1 MNPRWDGLEWGR
13 FSFVILANPRISRMA
28 DRFFSR
34 LLAVLFVACW
44 IFASSGEHGVVAQE
58 TEADAEE
65 QDQLPPDPAVEQ
77 LKLKASGGPEALGR
91 SVNALARVQAWS
103 AVNEL
108 LQPLATN
115 APAADRAALIA
126 SQISTDQRIRISSA
140 VDVSDEAKS
149 ALDAIFDAR
158 AKTLRDPSRLQAAI
172 KQLTSSKDDDKLAAY
187 RTLFRGGEY
196 ASAALIGDIVRT
208 SDLDQRR
215 EDLRVLLKID
225 RNAGI
230 AGLRRVALYG
240 TDSARGKALDA
251 LAMLGS
257 DEVQVDLLT
266 RRLEAS
272 SDSVSREPALKIMR
286 LALQDAMN
294 EAVASQHDF
303 GDVSVWA
310 INPKRDGVV
319 PTQAATWVVSFRNA
333 ADAASRLS
341 RVGDVDPSSMVQ
353 QLTAQLAYRVAND
366 PDWGDAKNR
375 DQFIQGFFGTASAE
389 EVLAAWALP
398 VLSNSVASEND
409 PAAVGVLRLIDGE
422 ISRGLAAS
430 LLRQGADASVLVE
443 TVDHPNATVRYE
455 AAATIAR
462 LMQSDPKLTFAGMS
476 RVQDRW
482 QQMATLGEKGVAII
496 LENRPEIISS
506 WQRIMAGAGF
516 ESQIAY
522 SVAALER
529 RLSLGD
535 DVRLIVSKEQPRDA
549 SAIEMID
556 VVRRMRVGR
565 DVPLLIYSPAPIV
578 EKPELIEDEIDRRT
592 EAQKEFDAN
601 LPDQFGVRGGIDSL
615 DIAIERSLIHGA
627 VDRDWTKR
635 RTLDL
640 QLIGQTRWGDESL
653 KAGVIRSM
661 PRPRSAA
668 GLYEILLDSRRRAH
682 LPTLSPSDRMRYRM
696 LALDAIAAST
706 EE

>member
-1 MNPRWDGLEWGR
+1 
-13 FSFVILANPRISRMA
+13 MA

-34 LLAVLFVACW
+34 LLVAGFAAFCLFANLGV
-44 IFASSGEHGVVAQE
+44 HGIVAQE
-58 TEADAEE
+58 TAADSEE
-65 QDQLPPDPAVEQ
+65 STPLPPDPAVEQ
-77 LKLKASGGPEALGR
+77 LILKASGGPEALGR
-91 SVNALARVQAWS
+91 SLNSLARVRAWS
-103 AVNEL
+103 AINEL
-108 LQPLATN
+108 LQPLASN
-115 APAADRAALIA
+115 APAADRAARIA
-126 SQISTDQRIRISSA
+126 SEISTDQRIRISSA
-140 VDVSDEAKS
+140 EDVSAEAKK
-149 ALDAIFDAR
+149 ALDGIFDAR
-158 AKTLRDPSRLQAAI
+158 ATTLRDPSRLQAAI
-172 KQLTSSKDDDKLAAY
+172 KQLTSTNDDEKLGAY

-208 SDLDQRR
+208 DNLSQRR

-225 RNAGI
+225 RSAGI

-240 TDSARGKALDA
+240 NESARSNAIDA
-251 LAMLGS
+251 LAMLGL
-257 DEVQVDLLT
+257 DEVQVDLLM
-266 RRLEAS
+266 RRLEAT
-272 SDSVSREPALKIMR
+272 SDAASRLPALKIMR
-286 LALQDAMN
+286 LSLQDAMD

-319 PTQAATWVVSFRNA
+319 PTQAATWVVAFRNA

-341 RVGDVDPSSMVQ
+341 RVGDNDPASMVQ

-375 DQFIQGFFGTASAE
+375 DEFIKTFFGDASSE
-389 EVLAAWALP
+389 DVLAAWALP
-398 VLSNSVASEND
+398 VLENSVTSEND

-422 ISRGLAAS
+422 LGRGLSAS

-462 LMQSDPKLTFAGMS
+462 LMAADPQLTFAGSS
-476 RVQDRW
+476 RVRDRW
-482 QQMATLGEKGVAII
+482 QQMATLGSKGVAII
-496 LENRPEIISS
+496 LENRPEIISA
-506 WQRIMAGAGF
+506 WQRILAGAGF
-516 ESQIAY
+516 EPRIAD

-529 RLSLGD
+529 RLSRGD
-535 DVRLIVSKEQPRDA
+535 DVRLIVSKQQPRDA

-565 DVPLLIYSPAPIV
+565 DVPLLIYSPAPMT
-578 EKPELIEDEIDRRT
+578 ETPEQIEEEIDQRT
-592 EAQKEFDAN
+592 ESQKEFDAN

-615 DIAIERSLIHGA
+615 DIAIERGLIHGA

-635 RTLDL
+635 RGLDL

-653 KAGVIRSM
+653 RAGLIRSM

-696 LALDAIAAST
+696 IALDAIAMTT

>member
-1 MNPRWDGLEWGR
+1 
-13 FSFVILANPRISRMA
+13 MA